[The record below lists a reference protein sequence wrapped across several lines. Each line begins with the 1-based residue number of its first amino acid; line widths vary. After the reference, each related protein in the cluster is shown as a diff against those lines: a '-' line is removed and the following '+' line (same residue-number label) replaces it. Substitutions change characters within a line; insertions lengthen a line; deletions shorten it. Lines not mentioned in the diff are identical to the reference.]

1 MHQYAWIMTTGIL
14 LALLPSFISLAM
26 AACAPKPKMIESEIS
41 QRVLEGI
48 AHGRGSFDHSKF
60 DAILRQY
67 AKPDRHQFDYA
78 ALKPHQADLETYLHQ
93 VAQANISAL
102 SRDELLALLVNAYN
116 ACTIESIL
124 KAMTPDRPLGVAS
137 ILDVPDVF
145 DVKIHVVGG
154 TELSLNN
161 IENNLLRP
169 IFKDPRIHFAVNC
182 ASFSCPPLSESAY
195 TGGKVDEQLDTAAR
209 RTLQS
214 PDYVRIENGR
224 LLVTKI
230 LEWYGSDFVTPGYR
244 GATGSLAEF
253 INRYA
258 TNEVRQFIAA
268 RGSKTP
274 VEFMSYNWSLNRVR

>member
-1 MHQYAWIMTTGIL
+1 MTSGIL
-14 LALLPSFISLAM
+14 LPLLLLFTSLAT
-26 AACAPKPKMIESEIS
+26 AACTAEPKMIESDIA
-41 QRVLEGI
+41 QRVLEGS
-48 AHGRGSFDHSKF
+48 AHGKVSFDHSKF

-116 ACTIESIL
+116 AYTIESIL
-124 KAMTPDRPLGVAS
+124 KTMTPDRPLGVAS
-137 ILDVPDVF
+137 ILDIPGVF
-145 DVKIHVVGG
+145 DIKTHMVGG
-154 TELSLNN
+154 TALSLNS
-161 IENNLLRP
+161 IEHDILRP

-182 ASFSCPPLSESAY
+182 ASFSCPPLSDSAY
-195 TGGKVDEQLDTAAR
+195 TGGKVDEQLEAAAR
-209 RTLQS
+209 RALQS

-224 LLVTKI
+224 LLVTKV

-258 TNEVRQFIAA
+258 TKEVRQFIAA
-268 RGSKTP
+268 RGGKTP
-274 VEFMSYNWSLNRVR
+274 VEFMTYNWSLNRVR